1 MLSYRTLFNINPG
14 SDADVVQDVLNKTFD
29 WLREKG
35 LDSDSIAANQEVAVA
50 DHAKVKWISP
60 DSADFAD
67 THRLILTEQSP
78 IGEWV
83 STITIRQPADGRPW
97 FWMDVEGPE
106 WAGAPRL
113 VRSLIDDYACSDRG
127 VKLTNRP
134 VIVRA
139 QQVDQLIQLL
149 GRNGRRTLSFIAGSS
164 AGLPMKEWTE
174 FVGNILKQT
183 TGQASAY
190 VLDPVATTMFN
201 QRVGMEFGVRPGML
215 RTYLPDL
222 DVNDPQD
229 SARHRF
235 LTTESIASQHVGRLR
250 KTLSYK
256 AREVAQTSL
265 LDDSIRLLDR
275 RIDELELRLTPLVV
289 REPTDGAAL
298 DGRSAA
304 HTPEAS
310 SGQIVIPAVEC
321 PASTPNA
328 PDVPLGERSK
338 TKDNL
343 EGEPSD
349 TSLGEQAE
357 IYLALRS
364 LVEEY
369 AGGETSLPAVEVVR
383 GLLEAGVA
391 TEALSTRL
399 LAKIDQK
406 SAALDAATVE
416 QAKLRHLIDDL
427 ELDAWDT
434 WEQLEAQYARTRNAQ
449 DTELKLRGMLAK
461 TGSDDVDW
469 TQLDEVASVELVVPQ
484 NFNGLVESFDG
495 LPYVVY
501 TGDKDITA
509 RLDDHDAVGRWC
521 SMTWSILAALND
533 YARFKVEGA
542 DIAGVQA
549 YLESPPPG
557 AHTYHP
563 GRHARDESET
573 VKNNPNYSA
582 PRTLPVPTK
591 VDPRGEAF
599 MGAHFRIAK
608 HGLVSPRL
616 HYLDATAIAGKII
629 VGYIGPHLPNSQ
641 TN

>member
-1 MLSYRTLFNINPG
+1 MLIYRTLFSINPG
-14 SDADVVQDVLNKTFD
+14 SDSDVVQGVLDRTFD
-29 WLREKG
+29 WIRSKN
-35 LDSDSIAANQEVAVA
+35 LDADLVVANQEVAVSDRA
-50 DHAKVKWISP
+50 SVKWIAP
-60 DSADFAD
+60 ALGDLAD
-67 THRLILTEQSP
+67 THRLILTEQSTT
-78 IGEWV
+78 GEWV
-83 STITIRQPADGRPW
+83 STITVRKPVDGRPW

-106 WAGAPRL
+106 WAGTPRL
-113 VRSLIDDYACSDRG
+113 VRSLIEHYSCSDRG
-127 VKLTNRP
+127 VLLTKRP
-134 VIVRA
+134 VIIRA

-149 GRNGRRTLSFIAGSS
+149 CRNGRRSLSFIAGSS
-164 AGLPMKEWTE
+164 TALPMREWTE
-174 FVGNILKQT
+174 FVANILKQT

-190 VLDPVATTMFN
+190 VLDPVATAMFN
-201 QRVGMEFGVRPGML
+201 QRVGAEFGVRPGML

-289 REPTDGAAL
+289 RAPTDGAAL

-304 HTPEAS
+304 HTPKAS
-310 SGQIVIPAVEC
+310 SGQIVIPAAEG
-321 PASTPNA
+321 PSTPNA

-383 GLLEAGVA
+383 GLLEAGAA

-469 TQLDEVASVELVVPQ
+469 AQLDEVASVEPVVPQ
-484 NFNGLVESFDG
+484 NFNSLVESFGG

-501 TGDKDITA
+501 TGDKDISA

-542 DIAGVQA
+542 DIAGMQA
-549 YLESPPPG
+549 YLECPPPG

-573 VKNNPNYSA
+573 VKNNPSYSA

-591 VDPRGEAF
+591 IDPSGEAF

-629 VGYIGPHLPNSQ
+629 VGYIGPHLPNTQ

>member
-1 MLSYRTLFNINPG
+1 MLSYRTLFSINPG
-14 SDADVVQDVLNKTFD
+14 SDADVVQGVLDRSFD
-29 WLREKG
+29 WLRGKN
-35 LDSDSIAANQEVAVA
+35 LNVDLVAANQEVAVA
-50 DHAKVKWISP
+50 DHARVKWIAP
-60 DSADFAD
+60 DSADFAG

-78 IGEWV
+78 MGEWI
-83 STITIRQPADGRPW
+83 STITVWQLADGRPW

-106 WAGAPRL
+106 WAGTPRL
-113 VRSLIDDYACSDRG
+113 VRSLIEQYSCSDRG
-127 VKLTNRP
+127 VRLTKQPVVVRP
-134 VIVRA
+134 
-139 QQVDQLIQLL
+139 QQVGELIQLL
-149 GRNGRRTLSFIAGSS
+149 SRDGRRTLSFIAGSS
-164 AGLPMKEWTE
+164 AALPMPKWAE
-174 FVGNILKQT
+174 FVGNIVKQT

-222 DVNDPQD
+222 DINDPQD

-235 LTTESIASQHVGRLR
+235 LTSESIASQNVGRLR

-256 AREVAQTSL
+256 AREVAQMSL
-265 LDDSIRLLDR
+265 LDDSIRLIDR
-275 RIDELELRLTPLVV
+275 RLDELELRLTPRMMKEATPGVTLGDPSTVPMQSPSS
-289 REPTDGAAL
+289 EPDIVPESEGAA
-298 DGRSAA
+298 S
-304 HTPEAS
+304 PS
-310 SGQIVIPAVEC
+310 QM
-321 PASTPNA
+321 
-328 PDVPLGERSK
+328 PDALGAEHSK
-338 TKDNL
+338 SEDNL
-343 EGEPSD
+343 GGQATD
-349 TSLGEQAE
+349 ASLGEQAE

-369 AGGETSLPAVEVVR
+369 AGGETSLGGVEALR

-391 TEALSTRL
+391 AEALSTRL

-406 SAALDAATVE
+406 SAALDEAAVE

-434 WEQLEAQYARTRNAQ
+434 WEQLEAQYARTRGAQ

-461 TGSDDVDW
+461 TGGDVDW
-469 TQLDEVASVELVVPQ
+469 TQLDEVAPPELSVPQ
-484 NFNGLVESFDG
+484 NFNSLVESFDG
-495 LPYVVY
+495 FPYVVY

-509 RLDDHDAVGRWC
+509 GLDDHDAVGRWC

-573 VKNNPNYSA
+573 VKNNPSYSA

-591 VDPRGEAF
+591 VSPSGEAF

-629 VGYIGPHLPNSQ
+629 VGYIGPHLPNAQ

>member
-14 SDADVVQDVLNKTFD
+14 SDSDVVQGVLNKTFD

-35 LDSDSIAANQEVAVA
+35 LDSDSVTANHEVAVA
-50 DHAKVKWISP
+50 DHAKVKWIAP

-67 THRLILTEQSP
+67 THRLILTEQTP
-78 IGEWV
+78 MGEWV
-83 STITIRQPADGRPW
+83 STMTIRQPADGRPW

-113 VRSLIDDYACSDRG
+113 VRSLIEDYACSDRG

-134 VIVRA
+134 VVVRA

-201 QRVGMEFGVRPGML
+201 QRVGTEFGVRPGML

-222 DVNDPQD
+222 DINDPQD

-275 RIDELELRLTPLVV
+275 RIDDLELRLTP
-289 REPTDGAAL
+289 PAIKAQTDRGTQE
-298 DGRSAA
+298 GPSAA
-304 HTPEAS
+304 
-310 SGQIVIPAVEC
+310 
-321 PASTPNA
+321 PASDLSVRHDVTEADA
-328 PDVPLGERSK
+328 PVSK
-338 TKDNL
+338 SSTSDIVMTSQAST
-343 EGEPSD
+343 EGYSEAG
-349 TSLGEQAE
+349 TSEAPLGEQAE

-369 AGGETSLPAVEVVR
+369 AGGESSLAAVETVR

-391 TEALSTRL
+391 AEALSTRL

-406 SAALDAATVE
+406 SAALDAAAVE
-416 QAKLRHLIDDL
+416 QAKLRHLLDDL

-434 WEQLEAQYARTRNAQ
+434 WEQLEAQYSRTRSAH
-449 DTELKLRGMLAK
+449 DAELKLRAMLAK
-461 TGSDDVDW
+461 AGGDVDW
-469 TQLDEVASVELVVPQ
+469 TQLDEAPSAELSVPQ
-484 NFNGLVESFDG
+484 NFNSLVEAFAD
-495 LPYVVY
+495 LPYVLY
-501 TGDKDITA
+501 TGDKEVTA
-509 RLDDHDAVGRWC
+509 GLDNYDAVGRWC
-521 SMTWSILAALND
+521 GMTWSILVALND
-533 YARFKVEGA
+533 YARFKAQGD
-542 DIAGVQA
+542 DIGGVQA

-557 AHTYHP
+557 GRTYHP
-563 GRHARDESET
+563 GRHARDESES
-573 VKNNPNYSA
+573 VKNNPSYSV
-582 PRTLPVPTK
+582 PRTLVVPTK
-591 VDPRGEAF
+591 VDPSGEAF

-616 HYLDATAIAGKII
+616 HYLDATAVAGKII
-629 VGYIGPHLPNSQ
+629 VGYIGPHLPNTQ